1 MKLVYLMKKINRT
14 ELHDRNIFL
23 RGFLRDDNLYDIEA
37 ELIDTKHYI
46 VPNQDRGDIQ
56 PGEPIHNMKIIITL
70 DKDMVIKDADALTI
84 FSPFN
89 ICKHANKNFKKIIGL
104 QIKSGWRS
112 QALKKIG
119 NINGCTHISELL
131 TPIATTAFQTI
142 KGHEAEVNR
151 KNKNLNTP
159 SRQKPS
165 LLGTC
170 YAFNPKS
177 EVVKRFWPEWHE
189 N

>member
-1 MKLVYLMKKINRT
+1 MKKINRT
-14 ELHDRNIFL
+14 KLHDRNIYL
-23 RGFLRDDNLYDIEA
+23 RGFLRDDNLYEIEA
-37 ELIDTKHYI
+37 ELIDSKHYI
-46 VPNQDRGDIQ
+46 VPNQDRGDIH
-56 PGEPIHNMKIIITL
+56 PGEPIHNMKVIITL

-104 QIKSGWRS
+104 KIKSGWRNK
-112 QALKKIG
+112 ALKKIG
-119 NINGCTHISELL
+119 NISGCTHISELL
-131 TPIATTAFQTI
+131 IPIATTAFQTI
-142 KGHEAEVNR
+142 KGHEAKTNR
-151 KNKNLNTP
+151 KKKNLNL
-159 SRQKPS
+159 SSAQKPP

-177 EVVKRFWPEWHE
+177 EIVKRFWPEWHE

>member
-1 MKLVYLMKKINRT
+1 MRLGYLMKKINRT

-23 RGFLRDDNLYDIEA
+23 RGFLRDDNLYEIEA
-37 ELIDTKHYI
+37 ELIDTKHYT
-46 VPNQDRGDIQ
+46 VPNQDRGYIE
-56 PGEPIHNMKIIITL
+56 PGKPIHNMKVIITL
-70 DKDMVIKDADALTI
+70 DKEMVIKDANALTI
-84 FSPFN
+84 YSPFN
-89 ICKHANKNFKKIIGL
+89 ICKYANNNFKKIIGL
-104 QIKSGWRS
+104 QIKSGWRNK
-112 QALKKIG
+112 ALKLIG

-142 KGHEAEVNR
+142 KGHEAKINR
-151 KNKNLNTP
+151 KKKKYNESTK
-159 SRQKPS
+159 RKPA

-170 YAFNPKS
+170 HAFNPKS